1 MLLLLLLLQLL
12 LLQMLWRLLLMQ
24 FLLHRLECVRPDD
37 WSDLMRYEHV
47 GTIATAAS
55 GAGYFRFEAMR

>member
-1 MLLLLLLLQLL
+1 
-12 LLQMLWRLLLMQ
+12 MQ